1 MYLLHTEI
9 IVGSSPTITTIK
21 KGNIMKT
28 VYFESYRNKEKFEC
42 RDLNDVRMIDGIE
55 YLRVFKF
62 GTQRDCLVR
71 KDQLRKLTKNE
82 KPM

>member
-1 MYLLHTEI
+1 
-9 IVGSSPTITTIK
+9 
-21 KGNIMKT
+21 MKT

-42 RDLNDVRMIDGIE
+42 HNLNDVRVIDGIE

-71 KDQLRKLTKNE
+71 KDQLRKLGKNE
-82 KPM
+82 KPIK